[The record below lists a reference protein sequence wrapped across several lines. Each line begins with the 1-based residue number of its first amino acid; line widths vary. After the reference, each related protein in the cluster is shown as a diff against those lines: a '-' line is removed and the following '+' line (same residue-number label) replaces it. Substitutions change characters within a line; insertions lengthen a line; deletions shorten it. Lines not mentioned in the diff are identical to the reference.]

1 MPVPTAVYPREGDD
15 GGETLTTVRRVETD
29 YQARDLAQRMRSP
42 RRALPVVVVTMPAA
56 RARPYIDAE
65 QVADEVGDLAEVYL
79 VATGRLTW
87 ALCEG
92 LPPSTGV
99 SGGAGRAYPADPS
112 WADRPGLAP
121 VRYAFEPAQG
131 RTASRL
137 LVSDALVMAH
147 EAGLLGARR
156 DGSPS
161 TMVTGVVG
169 WLPSPGR
176 AFVQVPGGSATVV
189 QELTLPDV
197 PLSSLLRP
205 GMTVTGSYDAERGTL
220 DVTSGLRDPAAA
232 LAEYDVGDVVLAR
245 VLSVAD
251 GSAVLQLHPSVSVSV
266 DRADVTSNDLDL
278 LTTLMTEG
286 EVLLVRITEPGP
298 SWHVSLADIEDDEQP
313 RTAPALLPDGPAWLL
328 PPDVEGPAPVDTEAE
343 PEAEPEPVPEPV
355 REPVAEA
362 VAEAGA
368 GRVEAPA
375 RVGVDDP
382 PEPPAPSA
390 PRALRPTPLVL
401 DRNRRDQVAP
411 LRAAD
416 GHAPSSTA
424 AVPTASPPT
433 TRPRSALAS
442 LERALASAR
451 AEIKGLETDIDALRI
466 ERELLVSEL
475 KLAKRETQE
484 VRSQLARSR
493 TDLRKSSR
501 RSAGRAAPAEAFLEG
516 EEKFRHEVYLA
527 WVTRI
532 QAQDKATRPLPDY
545 RIGPGFLESLQH
557 VQGISRAKVAAVV
570 VEVLTD
576 LAREQPGR
584 ELHQLR
590 RDGSGGS
597 PTLVRP
603 GDRAECWRV
612 SLQVRSPSA
621 RRLHFWRL
629 PDGSVELSRVAL
641 HDDFRP

>member
-1 MPVPTAVYPREGDD
+1 MAGPPAVYPRVGDD

-29 YQARDLAQRMRSP
+29 YQAHDLAQRLRSP
-42 RRALPVVVVTMPAA
+42 RRALPVVVVTVPAA

-87 ALCEG
+87 ALSEG

-112 WADRPGLAP
+112 WVDRPGLAP

-156 DGSPS
+156 DGSG
-161 TMVTGVVG
+161 TTTVTGVVG

-197 PLSSLLRP
+197 PLPSLLRP
-205 GMTVTGSYDAERGTL
+205 GMTVTGSHDPERGTL

-251 GSAVLQLHPSVSVSV
+251 DSAVLQLHPSLGVSVE
-266 DRADVTSNDLDL
+266 RPDVTSNDLDL

-286 EVLLVRITEPGP
+286 EVLLVRITERGP
-298 SWHVSLADIEDDEQP
+298 LWHVSLADIEDDEQP
-313 RTAPALLPDGPAWLL
+313 RAAPALLPDGPPWLL
-328 PPDVEGPAPVDTEAE
+328 PPDVEGPVPVGAEAE
-343 PEAEPEPVPEPV
+343 PEVAEPDVLEPEVAEPDRRPEPVQPEV
-355 REPVAEA
+355 LEPEA
-362 VAEAGA
+362 
-368 GRVEAPA
+368 RQQPA
-375 RVGVDDP
+375 V
-382 PEPPAPSA
+382 
-390 PRALRPTPLVL
+390 RPTPLVF
-401 DRNRRDQVAP
+401 DRQPRDQAARVP
-411 LRAAD
+411 HAD
-416 GHAPSSTA
+416 GDAPAA
-424 AVPTASPPT
+424 AVVATHPTPATSPK
-433 TRPRSALAS
+433 SALAS
-442 LERALASAR
+442 LERSLASAR
-451 AEIKGLETDIDALRI
+451 ADIKGLEADIEALRS

-475 KLAKRETQE
+475 KLAKRDTRE

-501 RSAGRAAPAEAFLEG
+501 RTAARTVEADAFLDP
-516 EEKFRHEVYLA
+516 EEAFRHEVYVA
-527 WVTRI
+527 WVSRI
-532 QAQDKATRPLPDY
+532 PAADKKARRLPTY
-545 RIGPGFLESLQH
+545 RVGSQFLDSLVH
-557 VQGISRAKVAAVV
+557 LQGIPRAKVAAVV

-590 RDGSGGS
+590 EDGSGGS
-597 PTLVRP
+597 PTRVRAS
-603 GDRAECWRV
+603 DRAECWRV
-612 SLQVRSPSA
+612 SLQVHSPSA

-629 PDGSVELSRVAL
+629 PDGSVELSRVAV